1 MWASILYHFCLKYL
15 LPSLCINFSQ
25 LSVYQIQRW
34 DSDGQMQLD
43 IKNKQINKSPV
54 FFRGVKALILN
65 CIENDESKY
74 GLPSAYDLFLLV
86 CAQ

>member
-1 MWASILYHFCLKYL
+1 
-15 LPSLCINFSQ
+15 
-25 LSVYQIQRW
+25 
-34 DSDGQMQLD
+34 MQLD

-65 CIENDESKY
+65 YIENDESKY
-74 GLPSAYDLFLLV
+74 GLPSAYDLFSLV